1 MEIKNNR
8 KRILAIDDEP
18 VIIRVSLRVLKSD
31 GFEVD
36 IAGNGLVAKEMT
48 GKTDYDLYLC
58 DIRMP
63 EMNGM
68 EFYEYLRQVHPGCET
83 RVIFVSG
90 DTMNNEVRTFLS
102 GKRNLFLVK
111 PFTPEELRTV
121 IQKALKQRDK

>member
-18 VIIRVSLRVLKSD
+18 VISRVSLRVLKSD

-111 PFTPEELRTV
+111 PFTPEELRAV

>member
-1 MEIKNNR
+1 MENENSK

-18 VIIRVSLRVLKSD
+18 IISRVSTRVLKAD

-36 IAGNGLVAKEMT
+36 VAGNGLVAKAMAAKVE
-48 GKTDYDLYLC
+48 YDLYLC

-68 EFYEYLRQVHPGCET
+68 EFYEYLRKAHPGCES

-90 DTMNNEVRTFLS
+90 DTMNHEVKTFLS
-102 GKRNLFLVK
+102 DKNNLFLMK
-111 PFTPEELRTV
+111 PFTPEELRIV
-121 IQKALKQRDK
+121 IKKALKQRGK

>member
-18 VIIRVSLRVLKSD
+18 VISRVSLRVLKSD

>member
-18 VIIRVSLRVLKSD
+18 VISRVSLRVLKSD

-102 GKRNLFLVK
+102 GKKNLFLVK

>member
-8 KRILAIDDEP
+8 TRILAIDDEP
-18 VIIRVSLRVLKSD
+18 VISRVSLRVLKSD

-102 GKRNLFLVK
+102 GKKNLFLVK
-111 PFTPEELRTV
+111 PFTPEELRAV

>member
-1 MEIKNNR
+1 MENKSSK

-18 VIIRVSLRVLKSD
+18 VISRVSLRVLRSD

-68 EFYEYLRQVHPGCET
+68 EFYEYLRQVHPGAET
-83 RVIFVSG
+83 RMIFVSG
-90 DTMNNEVRTFLS
+90 DTMNNEVRTFLGS
-102 GKRNLFLVK
+102 KKNLFLVK
-111 PFTPEELRTV
+111 PFTPEELRAV

>member
-18 VIIRVSLRVLKSD
+18 VISRVSLRVLKSD

-102 GKRNLFLVK
+102 GKKNLFLVK
-111 PFTPEELRTV
+111 PFTPEELRAV

>member
-1 MEIKNNR
+1 MENENNR

-18 VIIRVSLRVLKSD
+18 IISRVSLRVLKSD

-36 IAGNGLVAKEMT
+36 IAGNGLVAKEMA

-90 DTMNNEVRTFLS
+90 DTMNNEVRAFLS
-102 GKRNLFLVK
+102 GKKNLFLVK
-111 PFTPEELRTV
+111 PFTPEELRAV
-121 IQKALKQRDK
+121 IQKALKQQDK

>member
-18 VIIRVSLRVLKSD
+18 VISRVSLRVLKSD

-68 EFYEYLRQVHPGCET
+68 EFYEYLRQVHPA
-83 RVIFVSG
+83 
-90 DTMNNEVRTFLS
+90 VRP
-102 GKRNLFLVK
+102 G
-111 PFTPEELRTV
+111 
-121 IQKALKQRDK
+121 

>member
-1 MEIKNNR
+1 MESESKR
-8 KRILAIDDEP
+8 RILAIDDEP
-18 VIIRVSLRVLKSD
+18 IISRVSLRVLKAD

-36 IAGNGLVAKEMT
+36 VAGNGLAAKEMAC
-48 GKTDYDLYLC
+48 KAEYDLYLC

-68 EFYEYLRQVHPGCET
+68 EFYDYLRQVHPGCET

-90 DTMNNEVRTFLS
+90 DTMNNEVRAFLGTKS
-102 GKRNLFLVK
+102 NLFLVK

-121 IQKALKQRDK
+121 IKKALKQKDK

>member
-18 VIIRVSLRVLKSD
+18 VISRVSLRVLKSD

-63 EMNGM
+63 EMHGM

-102 GKRNLFLVK
+102 GKKNLFLVK